1 MNHQLD
7 IFEDSRDLML
17 HNDVLHALIRRDAET
32 ARVALRA
39 FAGEFPDDPRLIPIG
54 RLIDA
59 LNAAA
64 VASFPTHADAEAAV
78 GVLQGEVL
86 PAAGSVWPVHD
97 AAAWLAPLWAGL
109 ARRAAALPFDPA
121 HVRVHAAALWL
132 NAAAPAEAWA
142 EVRTIESW
150 RRKPQPLAWATEA
163 LWRSEGLDAA
173 WPMIA
178 ELAWMAPQ
186 RLADLTRRIA
196 DPPMKRLMRA
206 FDAEFD
212 PGLDS
217 TDPTSDLAWFPAWVL
232 STKPALA
239 RAMSAAEPGQQSEPE
254 QGFRLLL
261 ALLELERQGRHA
273 ELIERRKRLMT
284 LHAGLYRAYMSS
296 R

>member
-1 MNHQLD
+1 MNQQLD

-17 HNDVLHALIRRDAET
+17 HNDVLHALMRRDVEA

-39 FAGEFPDDPRLIPIG
+39 FAGEFPGDPRLRSLA

-59 LNAAA
+59 LDIGP
-64 VASFPTHADAEAAV
+64 VAPFPTCADADAAV

-86 PAAGSVWPVHD
+86 PAAGSVWPVHE

-121 HVRVHAAALWL
+121 HVHSHAAALWL
-132 NAAAPAEAWA
+132 QAAAPAEASTA
-142 EVRTIESW
+142 VRTIESW
-150 RRKPQPLAWATEA
+150 RRKPQPLAWAVEA

-173 WPMIA
+173 WPLIV
-178 ELAWMAPQ
+178 ELAWMAPA
-186 RLADLTRRIA
+186 RLAELSRRVA
-196 DPPMKRLMRA
+196 DPAMSRLLRT

-212 PGLDS
+212 HGLDS
-217 TDPTSDLAWFPAWVL
+217 SERGAELAWFPAWVL
-232 STKPALA
+232 SSKPALA
-239 RAMSAAEPGQQSEPE
+239 RPLSMAEPGQQSEPE

-273 ELIERRKRLMT
+273 ELIERRKRLMS
-284 LHAGLYRAYMSS
+284 LHAGLYRAYMRS

>member
-1 MNHQLD
+1 MNQQLD

-17 HNDVLHALIRRDAET
+17 HNDVLHALVRRDTEA

-39 FAGEFPDDPRLIPIG
+39 FAGEFPGDPRLLPLG

-59 LNAAA
+59 LDAGP
-64 VASFPTHADAEAAV
+64 VAPYPTHADAEAAIRA
-78 GVLQGEVL
+78 LQGEVL
-86 PAAGSVWPVHD
+86 PAAASAWPTSD

-121 HVRVHAAALWL
+121 HVHSAALWL
-132 NAAAPAEAWA
+132 NAAAPAEAA
-142 EVRTIESW
+142 AAVRTIESW
-150 RRKPQPLAWATEA
+150 RRKPQPLAWAAES

-173 WPMIA
+173 WPLIA
-178 ELAWMAPQ
+178 ELAWLAPA
-186 RLADLTRRIA
+186 RLGDVTRRIA
-196 DPPMKRLMRA
+196 DPPMTRLLRA
-206 FDAEFD
+206 FDVDFD
-212 PGLDS
+212 SGLDNAD
-217 TDPTSDLAWFPAWVL
+217 TASDLAWFPAWL
-232 STKPALA
+232 LTTRPALA

-273 ELIERRKRLMT
+273 ELIERRKRLMA
-284 LHAGLYRAYMSS
+284 LHAGLYRAYMRS